1 MFKYGVFSGS
11 YFPIFS
17 QKKTPFDPIANDKTD
32 SDIQISDIAIVDIT
46 VKITLETTI
55 RK

>member
-1 MFKYGVFSGS
+1 MFKYGVFSGP
-11 YFPIFS
+11 YFPVFS
-17 QKKTPFDPIANDKTD
+17 PKKTPFDPIANDKTD

-46 VKITLETTI
+46 VKITFETVF